1 MDPMLGTIFLW
12 PVPFVP
18 VGYAVCNGAA
28 LNVLQNSALYSLL
41 GTRYGGNGTTTF
53 NLPDFRNRV
62 PRGLNNIT
70 DATAL
75 GGNDAYAGNAN
86 GSVTITLASAN
97 LPAHS
102 HTIAAGTASISIPV
116 SVDTG
121 SNTDTPGPTTVL
133 TKGFTSTG
141 LNSNPTKQY
150 TTVAPTTNLL
160 PFNATVPA
168 GNTGITG
175 SGTPTPLVAPVTI
188 PLAIPTLPAYCPVN
202 FIIST
207 EGIYPQRS

>member
-1 MDPMLGTIFLW
+1 MLGTIFLW

-28 LNVLQNSALYSLL
+28 LNVQQNAALYSLL

-70 DATAL
+70 DATAP
-75 GGNDAYAGNAN
+75 GGSDSYTGNAA
-86 GSVTITLASAN
+86 GTTSITLNVAN
-97 LPAHS
+97 LPSHVHS
-102 HTIAAGTASISIPV
+102 IAAGTASISIPV

-121 SNTDTPGPTTVL
+121 SNTDTPGPATVL

-141 LNSNPTKQY
+141 LNNNPTKQY
-150 TTVAPTTNLL
+150 TTAAATTNLL

-168 GNTGITG
+168 GNTGTTG
-175 SGTPTPLVAPVTI
+175 AGTPLVAPVSI
-188 PLAIPTLPAYCPVN
+188 PLTIPTLPAYCPVN
-202 FIIST
+202 FIIAT